1 MIYEQNIP
9 RAKSSIKKKQKKTSI
24 MVRFLKYIFFHIA
37 CDNRSIRKLIL
48 AKINLLKKWNWHYFT
63 LLVMDLLSPSKY
75 FIWNKAK
82 RANLKTGIRR
92 KQSKTNFP
100 KNEHFLILAT
110 PVLRFALLFYYRRF
124 ELVKLLIV
132 SNIQLYFMLN
142 NSPIIFIVAS
152 EKRYIVNVFFSV
164 TVEAT
169 LMKPEVSEFWSLLK
183 TCLNK
188 SC

>member
-1 MIYEQNIP
+1 
-9 RAKSSIKKKQKKTSI
+9 

-37 CDNRSIRKLIL
+37 CDNLSIRKLIL

-152 EKRYIVNVFFSV
+152 EKRYIMFFFRSR
-164 TVEAT
+164 
-169 LMKPEVSEFWSLLK
+169 LRLRWWNPR
-183 TCLNK
+183 CLNFEVHSK
-188 SC
+188 RVWTKAVNTVITLKINQDMKNVI